1 MTTNRQVRLA
11 SRPVGIPQAGNFA
24 IAEAPIAAIGDNQ
37 FLVRNRFLSVD
48 PAMRGWLADTGNY
61 KIAAAGYATGNIDI
75 GAVMRALAAG
85 EVIESRNP
93 EIKKGDLLTGW
104 FGWQE
109 YAVASPVNIL
119 QKVTAID
126 LPISLS
132 LGILGLNGVTAFI
145 ALTQLGGLAPGKTVL
160 VSTASGSVGSA
171 AGQIAKL
178 HGCRTVGIV
187 GGPIKVALCLDEF
200 AYDAAVDYK
209 AGNLDARLR
218 EALPTGV
225 DTYFDNTA
233 GEISDTAR
241 MHMAI
246 GGRIIVCGTAAVS
259 SWNPTPLGPRIE
271 RITLTRRL
279 TVSGF
284 VVFDYLQHWNRA
296 VEQLTQWV
304 RDGKLR
310 YREEFLTG
318 IEAAPDSIAG
328 LYRGDNLGKRLIQL
342 Y

>member
-1 MTTNRQVRLA
+1 MNRQVRLA
-11 SRPVGIPQAGNFA
+11 SRPVGIPRAENFH
-24 IAEAPIAAIGDNQ
+24 IAEAPIPTIADNQ

-61 KIAAAGYATGNIDI
+61 KIAAEGSAAGNIGI
-75 GAVMRALAAG
+75 GAVMRSLAAG
-85 EVIESRNP
+85 EVIESRSP
-93 EIKKGDLLTGW
+93 EVSKGDLLTGW

-109 YAVASPVNIL
+109 YAAARPADIV
-119 QKVTAID
+119 QKITAAD
-126 LPISLS
+126 LPMSLS
-132 LGILGLNGVTAFI
+132 LGILGLNGVTAYI
-145 ALTQLGGLAPGKTVL
+145 ALRELGGLAPGKTVL

-187 GGPIKVALCLDEF
+187 GGPIKAALCTDEF

-209 AGNLDARLR
+209 AGNLDAKLR
-218 EALPTGV
+218 EVLPTGA

-233 GEISDTAR
+233 GEISDSAR
-241 MHMAI
+241 MNMAV
-246 GGRIIVCGTAAVS
+246 GGRIIVCGTAAIS

-279 TVSGF
+279 TISGF
-284 VVFDYLQHWNRA
+284 IVFDHVKHWNSA
-296 VEQLTQWV
+296 VERLTQWV

-318 IEAAPDSIAG
+318 IEAAPDSIAA

>member
-1 MTTNRQVRLA
+1 MTMNRQVRLA
-11 SRPVGIPQAGNFA
+11 SRPVGIPQAENFA
-24 IAEAPIAAIGDNQ
+24 MAEAPIPAIGDNQ

-61 KIAAAGYATGNIDI
+61 KIAAEGSAAGNIDT
-75 GAVMRALAAG
+75 GTVMRSLAAG
-85 EVIESRNP
+85 EVLESRNP
-93 EIKKGDLLTGW
+93 EIKTGDLLTGW

-109 YAVASPVNIL
+109 YAVARPADLV
-119 QKVTAID
+119 QKITAID
-126 LPISLS
+126 LPMSLS
-132 LGILGLNGVTAFI
+132 LGILGLNGVTAYI
-145 ALTQLGGLAPGKTVL
+145 ALTRLGGLAPGKTVL

-187 GGPIKVALCLDEF
+187 GGPIKAALCMDEF

-209 AGNLDARLR
+209 AGNLDAKLR
-218 EALPTGV
+218 EVLPTGV

-241 MHMAI
+241 MNMAI

-271 RITLTRRL
+271 RIALTRRL
-279 TVSGF
+279 TISGF
-284 VVFDYLQHWNRA
+284 IVFDHVKDWNPA
-296 VEQLTQWV
+296 VERLTQWV

-318 IEAAPDSIAG
+318 IDAAPDSIAG